1 MKRIGLFFA
10 MYTCLHIAQAQIAK
24 HGTFE
29 IPNEATLVCNVSR
42 DMLSFNDPKYPKPTL
57 YYYENEGVFT
67 IYILSLKPDN
77 SFNACEIT
85 KIITKKITKEN
96 FKVDAVINGNTTEL
110 TIYTTDKKLMEMGTV
125 FSFDSESK
133 KPEYYM
139 AYQNN
144 YLLLDGEK
152 AKDFVTKLNAK

>member
-10 MYTCLHIAQAQIAK
+10 LFTCLHIAQAQIAK
-24 HGTFE
+24 HGSFE

-42 DMLSFNDPKYPKPTL
+42 DILSFNDPKYPKPTL
-57 YYYENEGVFT
+57 YYFENEGILT

-85 KIITKKITKEN
+85 KIITKKVTKEN
-96 FKVDAVINGNTTEL
+96 FKVDAITTGKTTEL
-110 TIYTTDKKLMEMGTV
+110 TLYTTDKKIMETGTV
-125 FSFDSESK
+125 FSFDSETK
-133 KPEYYM
+133 KTEFYM

-144 YLLLDGEK
+144 YLLLDSEK
-152 AKDFVTKLNAK
+152 AKDFVSKLTSK